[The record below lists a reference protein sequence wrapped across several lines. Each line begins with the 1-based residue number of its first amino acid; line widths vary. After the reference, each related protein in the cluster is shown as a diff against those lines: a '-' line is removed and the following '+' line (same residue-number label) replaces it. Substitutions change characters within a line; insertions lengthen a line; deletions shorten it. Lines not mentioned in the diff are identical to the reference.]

1 MNIQGLQK
9 LTLLDYPGK
18 LACTIF
24 TAPCNLRCPFCH
36 NSGLITGWDDSMD
49 WAEIRG
55 FLKSRVGIL
64 EGVCITGGEP
74 TLHPDLVDHLTEI
87 KSLGFLVKLDTNG
100 TNPQVLVGLVDAGL
114 VDYVA
119 LDVKNSPQR
128 YNRTVGVKDF
138 DVTSIATSIEFLLSH
153 KVDYEFRTTVVREY
167 HEEQG
172 LLELAQWIKGA
183 KRYYLQTFVD
193 SDQVLKKGLHAYSS
207 EEMRALAELIRPIIP
222 VVELRGI

>member
-1 MNIQGLQK
+1 MKIQGLQK

-36 NSGLITGWDDSMD
+36 NSGLITGWDDPMD
-49 WAEIRG
+49 WDEIIG
-55 FLKSRVGIL
+55 FLKSRIGIL

-74 TLHPDLVDHLTEI
+74 TLHPDLADYLTEI
-87 KSLGFLVKLDTNG
+87 KDLGFSIKLDTNG
-100 TNPQVLVGLVDAGL
+100 TKPEVLVNLVNADL

-128 YNRTVGVKDF
+128 YNGTVGVKEF
-138 DVTSIATSIEFLLSH
+138 DVTSIATSIDFLLNH
-153 KVDYEFRTTVVREY
+153 RVDYEFRTTIVREY
-167 HEEQG
+167 HETQD
-172 LLELAQWIKGA
+172 LLDLAHWIKGA

-193 SDQVLKKGLHAYSS
+193 SEQVLQKGLHAYSS

-222 VVELRGI
+222 VVEVRGI

>member
-36 NSGLITGWDDSMD
+36 NSGLITGWDDSID

-74 TLHPDLVDHLTEI
+74 TLHPDLVDHLTGI

-193 SDQVLKKGLHAYSS
+193 SEQVLQKGLHAYSP

-222 VVELRGI
+222 VVEVRGI